1 MCRRTSGNSSL
12 SICRNIGRRCAIVL
26 KCEKV
31 LSMALSEFQRQK
43 KVHSLVLSKNGGKST
58 DLCAQR
64 GPDMLGAIADQV
76 LNSSHDLIQKSL
88 AVKQPTESYFSLNL
102 SALLTEQWNKLL
114 PGICP
119 ATAVRTSAS
128 ESFKSL
134 TKAGTRSRLTMSS
147 PTAFAS

>member
-1 MCRRTSGNSSL
+1 MMCRRTSGNSSL

-26 KCEKV
+26 KCEKI
-31 LSMALSEFQRQK
+31 LSIALSKLQRQRFT
-43 KVHSLVLSKNGGKST
+43 HSSFPRMGASPLICVPREALTCWEPSLTKSSTAPMISSKRVWRSSNPQNPTFHLTYLSLWLNNG
-58 DLCAQR
+58 
-64 GPDMLGAIADQV
+64 
-76 LNSSHDLIQKSL
+76 
-88 AVKQPTESYFSLNL
+88 VK
-102 SALLTEQWNKLL
+102 WL